1 MFFRASSTGKK
12 EKNFVIEDY
21 RKWKALK
28 LLFTLVVFEI
38 TQQRLQDESSIQ
50 QPTFF
55 LENDSFRIV
64 TYL

>member
-28 LLFTLVVFEI
+28 LLFIF
-38 TQQRLQDESSIQ
+38 RSI
-50 QPTFF
+50 
-55 LENDSFRIV
+55 
-64 TYL
+64 